1 MIKEKWCMPP
11 LEGTFFQIVNMNGNH
26 WVLLTNLHQ
35 KDPDC
40 VLAYD
45 SFYGRGKADS
55 TDFAEIGAYDQSL
68 LSAVQQLKP
77 MARTLRIAKTEQQKD
92 IVNCGVHALFNAWC
106 LITSKMSIVEDIN
119 FVRAQIRLSFLYN
132 RVQNLQHVGAQT
144 IGFDDIPTLKYI
156 SIR

>member
-1 MIKEKWCMPP
+1 MLANLYRSRWKLPVSNQDTMIKEKWCMPP

-68 LSAVQQLKP
+68 LSAVKQLRP
-77 MARTLRIAKTEQQKD
+77 MARTLRIAKTEPS
-92 IVNCGVHALFNAWC
+92 A
-106 LITSKMSIVEDIN
+106 
-119 FVRAQIRLSFLYN
+119 AQRPLTRSTPI
-132 RVQNLQHVGAQT
+132 
-144 IGFDDIPTLKYI
+144 
-156 SIR
+156 